1 MKLRKILS
9 AVMASAVAVS
19 AMAVTASA
27 ASYTATIGYAD
38 STWAAQDWASSCE
51 VTGDGTYSITTNCVF
66 NVVDE
71 ETGEETQEPAAGT
84 GAVVFVVDIAGLG
97 KDLGIDGTDEV
108 AKYDTGALKVTD
120 VKVTTGG
127 TEIALDQS
135 KLKIGDIEGTGNVRI
150 EIFNAYGPTAVA
162 ESYDPSVSP
171 LDPSTVVFT
180 AEDQLTVTFTLEG
193 LDAPAAEEAPVEDTT
208 TEEAPAAGAVDAETD
223 SSKGSPD
230 TGVEDVAVVAG
241 LAIVAAG
248 AVLVSK
254 KRK

>member
-1 MKLRKILS
+1 MKLRKILA
-9 AVMASAVAVS
+9 AVAASAVAVS

-27 ASYTATIGYAD
+27 ASYTATLGYAD
-38 STWAAQDWASSCE
+38 STWAAQDWASTVE
-51 VTGDGTYSITTNCVF
+51 VTGDGTYSITSNCLF

-71 ETGEETQEPAAGT
+71 ETGEETQELAAGT
-84 GAVVFVVDIAGLG
+84 GATVFVVDIAGLG

-120 VKVTTGG
+120 VTVTTGG
-127 TEIALDQS
+127 KDIAIDQS
-135 KLKIGDIEGTGNVRI
+135 KIKVGDIEGKGNVRI
-150 EIFNAYGPTAVA
+150 EIYNAYGPTTVA
-162 ESYDPSVSP
+162 EAYDPSVSP
-171 LDPSTVVFT
+171 LDPSTFAFEAADQFT
-180 AEDQLTVTFTLEG
+180 VSFTLSG
-193 LDAPAAEEAPVEDTT
+193 LDAPAAEDAT
-208 TEEAPAAGAVDAETD
+208 TEEAPAAGDVAGATD

-254 KRK
+254 KRN